1 MSGTVVGGGQVV
13 SNVVV
18 VPGSPLV
25 VNSGGTASNTTV
37 SSGGTVSDLTG
48 GTLGGGTVNSGGAV
62 YVNGGAADNLTVAAG
77 GSVVVYSGSVSGMV
91 LDGDSNGRVYPYPTG
106 TNGALQVLGSNSIAY
121 DTQVNAGGWE
131 MVSAGGTLSGSEVE
145 TYGYEFVSNGG
156 TAIGTTVFSAGSQS
170 VAGTAYNT
178 VIYAGGTQRV
188 GGTAYYDTVY
198 GNATGA
204 NIISAT
210 VMGGGQLWVTSATAA
225 ILEAGSEM
233 FIQGGTD
240 SGTVLSGGILKTDL
254 SGTDTNVTVLSGGVL
269 IEEATANGVVISS
282 GGVMILSGG
291 GAASNVQ
298 MYTGGGVETS
308 IGYSAAETATI
319 TAGNV
324 LELLLGSN
332 VLFSQALTGNY
343 NGATVSV
350 EDYFNS
356 NLIVNVGNAAELVVS
371 LCFYPGTRIATP
383 DGEVAVENLRA
394 GEMVLTAKGP
404 QPVRWIG
411 HSHVH
416 MGFADPL
423 RALPIRISAGAL
435 GAGLPVRDLL
445 LSPDHALYLD
455 GVLVQASALVG
466 QPGIRRETA
475 VPEQF
480 TYYHV
485 ELASHE
491 LLFAEGA
498 LAESF
503 VDNVERMHFHNW
515 SDRAAPVEPIAE
527 MDLPR
532 VKSARQLPLR
542 LHRALAA

>member
-291 GAASNVQ
+291 GAASNV
-298 MYTGGGVETS
+298 
-308 IGYSAAETATI
+308 
-319 TAGNV
+319 
-324 LELLLGSN
+324 
-332 VLFSQALTGNY
+332 LFSQALTGNY